1 MSATVIYPDDLKQ
14 EILSF
19 VGTHYKGAFKYLE
32 KLPGDLEAG
41 SIDVFH
47 ALDNLSAAHSG
58 DKKTDSIRLG
68 SFFDR
73 DGSMISVDKIQAL
86 VTDAKAEDEAMKGK
100 YAKRH
105 ELTGRVADVWVEQQG
120 YQKGSL
126 NGFTTL
132 KGPEGESLREIADRQ
147 QKTVAVSEAQPV
159 PQIG

>member
-1 MSATVIYPDDLKQ
+1 MQKP
-14 EILSF
+14 
-19 VGTHYKGAFKYLE
+19 
-32 KLPGDLEAG
+32 
-41 SIDVFH
+41 
-47 ALDNLSAAHSG
+47 
-58 DKKTDSIRLG
+58 R
-68 SFFDR
+68 
-73 DGSMISVDKIQAL
+73 
-86 VTDAKAEDEAMKGK
+86 MKGK

-126 NGFTTL
+126 NGLTTL